1 MADVKKTS
9 RPLTKNAIVDLIKG
23 ADGSHWNSVWG
34 SRTVPTVGDSAKW
47 YEKLG
52 SKLFNSDAAKRAAFN
67 DYTKLVEN
75 GVSEDVAKSKIL
87 EFYNTAAKS
96 PFSSEKSDLV
106 ELATKLDD
114 GSIQKKTYRPS
125 ALGRTASVA
134 TEYAK
139 AHPGQVLG
147 TAATTAGSLAGLF
160 DNDKI
165 GGQLV
170 ATGLGAAVPKL
181 LGMKLN
187 PLMAYNVAAGAGSLG
202 ALFDKLREKKADER
216 AAMANNPYGREE
228 YVR

>member
-1 MADVKKTS
+1 MADIKKLN
-9 RPLTKNAIVDLIKG
+9 RPLTKNAISDLLKG
-23 ADGSHWNSVWG
+23 ADGAHWNSVWD
-34 SRTVPTVGDSAKW
+34 SRVVPNAGDSAKW

-52 SKLFNSDAAKRAAFN
+52 AKMYNSDAAKYAAFN
-67 DYTKLVEN
+67 DYTRLVES
-75 GVSEDVAKSKIL
+75 GVAEDVAKSKIL
-87 EFYNTAAKS
+87 DFYNTAAKS

-114 GSIQKKTYRPS
+114 GTVKKSMYSPS
-125 ALGRTASVA
+125 ALGRTASIA

-139 AHPGQVLG
+139 SHPGAVLG
-147 TAATTAGSLAGLF
+147 TAATTGMSLAGLF

-187 PLMAYNVAAGAGSLG
+187 PLTAYNVAAGAGALG
-202 ALFDKLREKKADER
+202 SLFDKLREKKADER
-216 AAMANNPYGREE
+216 AAMANRPYGKEE

>member
-1 MADVKKTS
+1 MADIKKIN
-9 RPLTKNAIVDLIKG
+9 RPITKNAIVDLIKG
-23 ADGSHWNSVWG
+23 ADGSHWNSVWD
-34 SRTVPTVGDSAKW
+34 SRTVPSVGDSAKW

-52 SKLFNSDAAKRAAFN
+52 AKMYNSDAAKYAAFN

-75 GVSEDVAKSKIL
+75 GVAEDVAKSKIL
-87 EFYNTAAKS
+87 DFYNTAAKT

-106 ELATKLDD
+106 ELAKKLDD
-114 GSIQKKTYRPS
+114 GTVKKSMYSPS
-125 ALGRTASVA
+125 AFGRTANIA
-134 TEYAK
+134 TQYAK

-170 ATGLGAAVPKL
+170 ATGLGAAIPKFFN
-181 LGMKLN
+181 MKLN
-187 PLMAYNVAAGAGSLG
+187 PLMAYNVAAGAGTLG

-216 AAMANNPYGREE
+216 AAMANSPYGKEE